1 MLFTSRSSS
10 VNSAEPFTS
19 NDRLPKPELH
29 RILVVSS
36 KGAPMPGKART
47 TTMTRAKAIASER
60 VDGHI
65 ITSFMLR
72 SGTLICSVQLDPTE
86 PSKASQKSKV
96 KRQKSKVFFDPPIR
110 RLP

>member
-47 TTMTRAKAIASER
+47 TTMTRAKAVASER

-72 SGTLICSVQLDPTE
+72 SGTLICSVQLDPNGTI
-86 PSKASQKSKV
+86 KGKSKV
-96 KRQKSKVFFDPPIR
+96 KGQKAKVKSATARGCTTPE
-110 RLP
+110 